1 MMPGMPLL
9 YLAACLFTLA
19 HGQNTLLGSKA
30 APIPTT
36 INHIDTPIDLRE
48 WIRHPPRRSSH
59 RVIQLAKKKP
69 TSPPPLPAPPIPT
82 PPTPPPLKHSLA
94 TLIAQVQGQLAQA
107 RSSLYQDA
115 TQINRQVSKNDE
127 NRKIQST
134 KASLLT
140 HAASDFLSEK
150 GHNDQHMK
158 DVLSQRHIDR
168 SIPCGKDPTTP
179 CSTLQK
185 LSSNLR
191 AKKNAMSDADTCDE
205 LSHTSCSRCTVLTF
219 CGWCAAERTCLEGNA
234 AAPRFGE
241 PCAASWYHQD
251 QTNHKCSALD
261 YPNPLYAT
269 NPNVLYHPSTNSI
282 VPEESALD
290 YTNPLYAT
298 NPNVL
303 SHPSTNSIVPEEPMD
318 IPNVLFNVFD
328 PSCIHFSGSPGE
340 CERSKLQLESIYT
353 RCLAEG
359 RTAVECDTVKATE
372 AHRMAIEQSTKG
384 TQRDSRIK
392 SIETSKA
399 KEELAKCL
407 ENVKQQN
414 NKRKQKEHE
423 EVSRVLQVNE
433 QGTMEFIETQRLAM
447 NKECVDRYR

>member
-1 MMPGMPLL
+1 
-9 YLAACLFTLA
+9 
-19 HGQNTLLGSKA
+19 
-30 APIPTT
+30 
-36 INHIDTPIDLRE
+36 
-48 WIRHPPRRSSH
+48 
-59 RVIQLAKKKP
+59 
-69 TSPPPLPAPPIPT
+69 
-82 PPTPPPLKHSLA
+82 
-94 TLIAQVQGQLAQA
+94 
-107 RSSLYQDA
+107 LYQDA
-115 TQINRQVSKNDE
+115 TQTNRQVSKNDE

-269 NPNVLYHPSTNSI
+269 NPNVL
-282 VPEESALD
+282 
-290 YTNPLYAT
+290 
-298 NPNVL
+298 

-353 RCLAEG
+353 RCLAER

-414 NKRKQKEHE
+414 MQHKR
-423 EVSRVLQVNE
+423 E